1 MLGLLPLEAAE
12 MDWICC
18 AQCQGSS
25 MTEQE
30 LSWSMDGE
38 HELLAGGTSAL
49 QLLPFAVYNQKK
61 RA

>member
-25 MTEQE
+25 MTEKQGRMRE
-30 LSWSMDGE
+30 
-38 HELLAGGTSAL
+38 
-49 QLLPFAVYNQKK
+49 
-61 RA
+61 

>member
-25 MTEQE
+25 MTEQQGRMRE
-30 LSWSMDGE
+30 
-38 HELLAGGTSAL
+38 
-49 QLLPFAVYNQKK
+49 
-61 RA
+61 